1 MNYNSVPP
9 TCAAAHLLIQPC
21 LARKMNIQ
29 AAEIPRSESPGTHM
43 AKSQSLPGKAAT
55 VLIAHSQEV
64 GVHFPLAC
72 LHTAHSA
79 HQLQLLLRAYPKHR
93 QVCSSGQ
100 CSSGS
105 TTDLLWEG
113 FEHISV

>member
-1 MNYNSVPP
+1 
-9 TCAAAHLLIQPC
+9 
-21 LARKMNIQ
+21 
-29 AAEIPRSESPGTHM
+29 M

-79 HQLQLLLRAYPKHR
+79 HQLQLLLGATSNHTAGQDHAYPKHR